1 MGSVPKLQQ
10 RRKEAMMG
18 MDEATKKMAMEF
30 AQRVS
35 AKVAEIDDR
44 LGLIEKKLDV
54 IATMIKRL
62 QERNP

>member
-1 MGSVPKLQQ
+1 
-10 RRKEAMMG
+10 MMG

>member
-1 MGSVPKLQQ
+1 
-10 RRKEAMMG
+10 MMG
-18 MDEATKKMAMEF
+18 QLDDATKKLAMEF
-30 AQRVS
+30 AKTIA